1 MNERDNKENE
11 SWLSAAVK
19 PMDGVIAIAAIC
31 ILSVMDFSKMPHLTF
46 KKACLTFFI
55 YITGAWTDAQDL
67 ISNIKTGCLC
77 LIYCCLKFFFHIS
90 QIYFSV
96 RAELI

>member
-31 ILSVMDFSKMPHLTF
+31 ILSVMDFSKMETVDWIFVVTIAIWFVLTLVR
-46 KKACLTFFI
+46 CYI
-55 YITGAWTDAQDL
+55 YYRK
-67 ISNIKTGCLC
+67 S
-77 LIYCCLKFFFHIS
+77 
-90 QIYFSV
+90 
-96 RAELI
+96 R

>member
-31 ILSVMDFSKMPHLTF
+31 ILSVMDFSKMETVDWIFTVTTVIWFVLTLVR
-46 KKACLTFFI
+46 CYI
-55 YITGAWTDAQDL
+55 YYRK
-67 ISNIKTGCLC
+67 S
-77 LIYCCLKFFFHIS
+77 
-90 QIYFSV
+90 
-96 RAELI
+96 R